1 MANLKP
7 SPACI
12 LTCLA
17 LSTVSGAFAA
27 GLQVSPTGLSL
38 PAKQRAGVFTLTNT
52 GAKPLTAQVR
62 VYRWSQDGEGKDV
75 LTPSG
80 DVVASPPMVKLAAG
94 KAQQFRVIRTKP
106 AAPHEEAFRLVVDEL
121 PAPEDKPQSSLQFVL
136 RYSIPLF
143 LNQTDSPEPQL
154 QWRVERAAGGK
165 SVLTVKN
172 IGKAYA
178 QLSNIS
184 VKNGSKDKSLAG
196 GLAGYVLPG
205 NTWKSVVDADAAS
218 LKNGGLS
225 ATVNGRQI
233 KPEVQG
239 AVR

>member
-1 MANLKP
+1 MASLKYQK
-7 SPACI
+7 AC
-12 LTCLA
+12 LLAGLA
-17 LSTVSGAFAA
+17 LGAVSGAFAA

-38 PAKQRAGVFTLTNT
+38 PVKQRAGVFTLTNT
-52 GAKPLTAQVR
+52 GGKPLTAQVR
-62 VYRWSQDGEGKDV
+62 VYRWRQDDKGKDV

-94 KAQQFRVIRTKP
+94 GSQQFRVIRTKP
-106 AAPHEEAFRLVVDEL
+106 TGQHEEAFRLVVDEL
-121 PAPEDKPQSSLQFVL
+121 PAPEEKPAASLQFVL

-143 LNQTDSPEPQL
+143 LNQTDSPEANL
-154 QWRVERAAGGK
+154 QWRVERAPDGK
-165 SVLTVKN
+165 AVLTVKN

-178 QLSNIS
+178 QLSNLS
-184 VKNGSKDKSLAG
+184 VKTGSKEQTLIN

-205 NTWKSVVDADAAS
+205 NTWKNTLDAAPAS
-218 LKNGGLS
+218 FKNGGLS

-239 AVR
+239 AVH